1 MDLHKLKNE
10 DIRSFDLKRL
20 KETEVSLRSE
30 MAMMRLN
37 AFKEASG
44 RGSRFGLLRKQ
55 LARVLTQ
62 RNTLKSAAK

>member
-1 MDLHKLKNE
+1 MDLHKLKKE
-10 DIRSFDLKRL
+10 DIRTFDLKRL
-20 KETEVSLRSE
+20 RETETNLRSE

-37 AFKEASG
+37 AFKEPAG

-62 RNTLKSAAK
+62 QNTLKSAAK